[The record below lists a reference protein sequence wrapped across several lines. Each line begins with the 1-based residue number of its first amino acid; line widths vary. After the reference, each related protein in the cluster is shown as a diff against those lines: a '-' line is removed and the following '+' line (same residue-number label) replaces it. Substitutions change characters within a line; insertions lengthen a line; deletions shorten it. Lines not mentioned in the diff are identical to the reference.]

1 MIPISMKHQILITLD
16 IDWAP
21 DFMINFVKDI
31 LIENNVKATWFITHN
46 SNYVKELEKN
56 ELFEL
61 GIHPNF
67 SGDSTQGNN
76 IEEILSNLKKIVP
89 TAKSVRTHGL
99 YQSTRILEQFHKYRL
114 ENDVSL
120 FIPDS
125 NITPHYLKFAKLY
138 RFPYFWEDDINM
150 IEDKIWSLP
159 ESLFQEDGLKIFN
172 FHPLHIYFNF
182 HNIEQYENFKT
193 KNGYKFS
200 DKSALDTFINKNS
213 DGARTFFRDLVS
225 ALANKQTSYTIQE
238 IKTKIFNS

>member
-1 MIPISMKHQILITLD
+1 MIPIFMEHQVLITLD

-46 SNYVKELEKN
+46 SNYVKELEKIDF
-56 ELFEL
+56 FEL

-67 SGDSTQGNN
+67 SSNSTQGNN
-76 IEEILSNLKKIVP
+76 VGEILSNLKKIVP

-99 YQSTRILEQFHKYRL
+99 FQSTPTLAKFHKYNL

-120 FIPDS
+120 FIPNAN
-125 NITPHYLKFAKLY
+125 NIPHYLEFAKLY

-150 IEDKIWSLP
+150 LEDKIWTLP
-159 ESLFQEDGLKIFN
+159 ESLFQEDRLKIFN

-182 HNIEQYENFKT
+182 HHIEQYENFKA

-200 DKSALDTFINKNS
+200 DKSAVDAFINKNS
-213 DGARTFFRDLVS
+213 DGAQTFFRDLVS
-225 ALANKQTSYTIQE
+225 ALSNQETYTIQE

>member
-1 MIPISMKHQILITLD
+1 MVPIFMEQQVLITLD

-46 SNYVKELEKN
+46 SNYVKELEKIDF
-56 ELFEL
+56 FEL

-67 SGDSTQGNN
+67 SSNSTQGNN
-76 IEEILSNLKKIVP
+76 VGEILSNLKKIVP

-159 ESLFQEDGLKIFN
+159 QSLFQENGLKIFN

-182 HNIEQYENFKT
+182 HNIEQYENFKI
-193 KNGYKFS
+193 KNGYDFS
-200 DKSALDTFINKNS
+200 DKSNVDAFINRNNN
-213 DGARTFFRDLVS
+213 GVQTFFRDLVS
-225 ALANKQTSYTIQE
+225 SLSDKQSYTIQE
-238 IKTKIFNS
+238 LKGNFFE

>member
-1 MIPISMKHQILITLD
+1 MGHQVLITLD

-46 SNYVKELEKN
+46 SDYVKELEKTDH
-56 ELFEL
+56 FEL

-67 SGDSTQGNN
+67 SNDSTQGNN
-76 IEEILSNLKKIVP
+76 AEDILSNLKKIVP

-99 YQSTRILEQFHKYRL
+99 LQSTRILEKFHKYNI

-120 FIPDS
+120 FAPNS
-125 NITPHYLKFAKLY
+125 NNPPHYLKFAKLY

-150 IEDKIWSLP
+150 MEDKIWSLP
-159 ESLFQEDGLKIFN
+159 QSLFQENGLKIFN

-182 HNIEQYENFKT
+182 CDIKQYENFKI
-193 KNGYKFS
+193 KNGYTFS
-200 DKSALDTFINKNS
+200 DKSDVDAFINKN
-213 DGARTFFRDLVS
+213 DNGVQTFFRDLVS
-225 ALANKQTSYTIQE
+225 SLSDKQSYTIQE
-238 IKTKIFNS
+238 LKDNFFE

>member
-1 MIPISMKHQILITLD
+1 MVPIFMEQQVLITLD

-46 SNYVKELEKN
+46 SNYVKELEKIDF
-56 ELFEL
+56 FEL

-67 SGDSTQGNN
+67 LNDSTQGNT

-89 TAKSVRTHGL
+89 SAKSVRTHGL
-99 YQSTRILEQFHKYRL
+99 FQSSRMLENFQKHGL
-114 ENDVSL
+114 ENDISL
-120 FIPDS
+120 FIPNS

-138 RFPYFWEDDINM
+138 RFPYFWEDAVNM
-150 IEDKIWSLP
+150 TDDKTWSLP

-182 HNIEQYENFKT
+182 YDIKQYENFKI
-193 KNGYKFS
+193 KNGYTFS
-200 DKSALDTFINKNS
+200 DKSDVDAFINKN
-213 DGARTFFRDLVS
+213 DNGVQTFFRDLVS
-225 ALANKQTSYTIQE
+225 ALSTKQSYTIQE
-238 IKTKIFNS
+238 LKKDFFE

>member
-1 MIPISMKHQILITLD
+1 MKHQIVITLD

-31 LIENNVKATWFITHN
+31 LVENNVKATWFVTHN
-46 SNYVKELEKN
+46 SNYLKELEKN

-67 SGDSTQGNN
+67 ANTSTQGNS
-76 IEEILSNLKKIVP
+76 IEEILSYLKKIVP
-89 TAKSVRTHGL
+89 DSKSVRTHGL

-150 IEDKIWSLP
+150 TEDKIWSLP
-159 ESLFQEDGLKIFN
+159 QSLFQENGLKIFN

-182 HNIEQYENFKT
+182 HNIEQYENFKI
-193 KNGYKFS
+193 KNGYNFS
-200 DKSALDTFINKNS
+200 DKSNVDAFINRNNN
-213 DGARTFFRDLVS
+213 GVQTFFRDLVS
-225 ALANKQTSYTIQE
+225 SLSDKQSYTIQE
-238 IKTKIFNS
+238 LKGNFFE